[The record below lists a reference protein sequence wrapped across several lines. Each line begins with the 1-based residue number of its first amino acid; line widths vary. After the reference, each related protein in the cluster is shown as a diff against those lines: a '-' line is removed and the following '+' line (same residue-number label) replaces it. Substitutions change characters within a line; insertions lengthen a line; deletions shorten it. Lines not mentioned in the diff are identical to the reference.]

1 MSNTTYLEKIENHI
15 KVIEYAGGNIGKE
28 EGLILF
34 ELQENGINSITDA
47 DKDELKIA
55 TMVAKDKYQAITFL
69 LSADRN
75 RYRKI
80 LEDMETDY
88 TPSLY
93 TNILTTPPKPT
104 STYPPTNPTQEI
116 LPGS

>member
-1 MSNTTYLEKIENHI
+1 VPNTTYLEKLENHI
-15 KVIEYAGGNIGKE
+15 KVIKYASGNIGKE

-34 ELQENGINSITDA
+34 ELQENGINSIID
-47 DKDELKIA
+47 DDNDELKA
-55 TMVAKDKYQAITFL
+55 VTTVAKDNYQAVAFL

-80 LEDMETDY
+80 LEDMETDSP
-88 TPSLY
+88 PSLQ
-93 TNILTTPPKPT
+93 TNILTTSPKPT
-104 STYPPTNPTQEI
+104 STYLPTKTTQEA